1 MENLSKKILYI
12 VLDEQKRQG
21 IDTRELAQKMDCSYR
36 AIVYWKK
43 GERNISLQMA
53 EKVLDALGYE
63 IKIYKKGEN
72 NDQNGISK

>member
-53 EKVLDALGYE
+53 EKVLRRGQAAGQWNLITSY
-63 IKIYKKGEN
+63 
-72 NDQNGISK
+72 